1 MHNESK
7 DTVKMKRKDNS
18 IVEDA
23 LVLSKT
29 GTRISEKNR
38 MLNSLVLGKKKSGK
52 SNNLLTSFAKQ
63 DFEKKDCGITFIVSR
78 KDMAYTLYAMAR
90 DAGRKKSDIIILKPS
105 ANFAIANE
113 MIGLSEYSYEQ
124 IAEYIDYK
132 EAIKKK
138 KVVIIDMEYS
148 RYRDY
153 AIKATAMLLMQL
165 QVDMQDVQYTLKRN
179 HFVYIDDAH
188 SYLPFIELLLTTGEE
203 YNVGTMLFMQSRDEV
218 KRNQKN
224 NEDYISLLDNNIRN
238 LILTSGLNTSD
249 AEFYRKQFISSKLF
263 PNNDENSIEKLKL
276 FVSLNSDVI
285 EVKECKNGWIVYSY
299 FSMNTMMCRK
309 SGNVIYET
317 LDSYNYRISGTCQI
331 LTITDEYMARIQKK
345 AIKARKEMNNE
356 VRRQTPSLS
365 MLEKSG
371 FASLYDETY
380 NYKNVSDIITQ
391 DMEKEYNVKN
401 VIDAPQQ
408 TISNIF
414 ETDTDNKLES
424 NEKSNN
430 AKKEEPEK
438 TEQKKKRK
446 SGLPS
451 LHYKPIDSIPEKY
464 KAEESIVEQNEL
476 SATAKEMANNGTI
489 SENIEISD
497 NIENMITDVT
507 IDESVESVESIES
520 EISNDIIQDDFD
532 IDVLDFTFNHNDEK
546 EREEIKTDINNID
559 KIYVDTS
566 EIDTNLDIDS
576 DLDIDMDMDIGE
588 FSDIELSE
596 FDTLEQADDLEQ
608 SILSGIS
615 EQIKD
620 IEDYS
625 IQNENTMEST
635 TGMSENDDEI
645 FEIGSY
651 KKKNIDQTGLLTRY
665 RPKRKM
671 IVFPQATKN
680 INERY
685 LNDQFKKM

>member
-1 MHNESK
+1 MYNESK
-7 DTVKMKRKDNS
+7 NTDKIKRKES
-18 IVEDA
+18 SVVEDA
-23 LVLSKT
+23 LLLSKT

-63 DFEKKDCGITFIVSR
+63 DFEKKDCGLTFVVSR

-203 YNVGTMLFMQSRDEV
+203 YNIGTMLFMQSRDEV

-263 PNNDENSIEKLKL
+263 PNNGAESIEKLKL

-309 SGNVIYET
+309 SGNIIYET
-317 LDSYNYRISGTCQI
+317 LDNYNFRISGTCQI

-380 NYKNVSDIITQ
+380 NHKNISDIITQ
-391 DMEKEYNVKN
+391 DMEVEHNVKH
-401 VIDAPQQ
+401 IDTPQQ

-414 ETDTDNKLES
+414 EADTENKTEPKQQANS
-424 NEKSNN
+424 TENKEVEK
-430 AKKEEPEK
+430 P
-438 TEQKKKRK
+438 EQKKKYK

-464 KAEESIVEQNEL
+464 KAEEGIISNNEPLPSIEEIV
-476 SATAKEMANNGTI
+476 
-489 SENIEISD
+489 SESIDDTEIISD
-497 NIENMITDVT
+497 ELDIDNDIETMVTD
-507 IDESVESVESIES
+507 IEMEEPLES
-520 EISNDIIQDDFD
+520 ELLDDITQDDFD
-532 IDVLDFTFNHNDEK
+532 VDVSDFSVDDDNKNIENKTEVNDL
-546 EREEIKTDINNID
+546 D
-559 KIYVDTS
+559 KILG
-566 EIDTNLDIDS
+566 DTNDIDPTLDLDLDS
-576 DLDIDMDMDIGE
+576 DLDLDMDIEE
-588 FSDIELSE
+588 FSDIELSD
-596 FDTLEQADDLEQ
+596 FDTLEQSDDTEQ

-620 IEDYS
+620 IEDFGS
-625 IQNENTMEST
+625 SNKFTTEAVVES
-635 TGMSENDDEI
+635 EEEDEV

-651 KKKNIDQTGLLTRY
+651 KKKNIDQTGLLSRY